1 MIHLAKSSLSNLLIK
16 REFCSEI
23 PHSSPNIENNLFV
36 MHCLGSFWR
45 SNKFVQHCVSI
56 FNFFFCV
63 ILKNMKASVKL
74 KCNGVQLKCNTVNSE
89 NMLNSEQL
97 VDKERRWCYVGVFF
111 HALLGVLTCRPFFFL
126 EAACTFCRIGER
138 QGAIFRVNS
147 SVFSWNDI
155 RDDLQNS
162 AVTSEPSGCLQN
174 D

>member
-23 PHSSPNIENNLFV
+23 PHSSPNIEKNLFV

-111 HALLGVLTCRPFFFL
+111 HALLGVLTCRPFFFFLRRRVHFVAL
-126 EAACTFCRIGER
+126 END
-138 QGAIFRVNS
+138 RVPY
-147 SVFSWNDI
+147 F
-155 RDDLQNS
+155 
-162 AVTSEPSGCLQN
+162 A
-174 D
+174 